1 MKKHNLVPCNPTS
14 GVTFTNV
21 FDSAVS
27 RRQFVQAGIGAAAV
41 GFFDATRDGALAE
54 SVSAETPR
62 LGFTGIAVSRRDTV
76 IVPPGYTAKVL
87 YRWGDPIDGAAPA
100 FDAGARNTWQE
111 QERQAGMGHDGM
123 QWFPLPGD
131 PPSRADRG
139 LLVMNHE
146 YADQGLL
153 FPDGLTGPMTREKVL
168 KSQAAHGV
176 SVIAVERNKG
186 GWKVIPSRYSR
197 RVTARTPM
205 RLTGPAAGS
214 KWTITAADPDGR
226 QALGTF
232 NNCACG
238 ITPWG
243 TYLACE
249 ENFHGVFGTDQVEFQ
264 PSADQLRYGLT
275 PNGYVGLDPDG
286 KLVRV
291 YLWWQHDER
300 FDLAKHPNESNR
312 FGYVVEIDPADPSS
326 MPSKRTALGRCKHEN
341 AAVTLARDKR
351 VVVYMGDDE
360 RNEYIY
366 KFVSRRPFDA
376 ENRAAN
382 RELLAEGTL
391 YAARFAPDRTGRWM
405 ELTFGKNGLTK
416 ENGFESQADIC
427 VRTRQAADR
436 AGATMMDR
444 PEWVA
449 VQPQTG
455 EVFVTLSNNDRRGTA
470 PPSRNHPDG
479 ITPSGAARPPVDAAN
494 PRPVNLY
501 GHILRW
507 SEEGGDAAATSFRW
521 DHFALAGDP
530 AMQHGANIK
539 GDAFAS
545 PDGLWFDPRGI
556 LWIQTD
562 VSAGLM
568 DEPRY
573 GNFGNNM
580 MLAADPKSG
589 DVRRFLVGPRGC
601 EITGVAMTPDYKTM
615 FVNIQHPGEPSTDI
629 SDPKNPTA
637 SSAWP
642 DMNKAGRPRSA
653 TVVITRDD
661 GGEIGT

>member
-1 MKKHNLVPCNPTS
+1 MKKHNLIPCNLTV
-14 GVTFTNV
+14 GVTFTDV
-21 FDSAVS
+21 YDTAVS
-27 RRQFVQAGIGAAAV
+27 RRRFVQAGIGAAAV
-41 GFFDATRDGALAE
+41 SFFDAARQPASGAPALAGPP
-54 SVSAETPR
+54 A
-62 LGFTGIAVSRRDTV
+62 LGFTGVAVSRRDAV
-76 IVPPGYTAKVL
+76 IVPQGYTASVL
-87 YRWGDPIDGAAPA
+87 YRWGDPVDGSGPA
-100 FDAGARNTWQE
+100 FDSGARNSWQD

-131 PPSRADRG
+131 APGRADRG

-153 FPDGLTGPMTREKVL
+153 FPDGIEGRMTREKVL

-176 SVIAVERNKG
+176 SVIAIERTER
-186 GWKVIPSRYSR
+186 GWKVIPSQYSR
-197 RVTARTPM
+197 RITARTPM

-214 KWTITAADPDGR
+214 QWVITAADPEGR
-226 QALGTF
+226 EALGTF

-249 ENFHGVFGTDQVEFQ
+249 ENFHGVFGSDQPDFLPTD
-264 PSADQLRYGLT
+264 DQLRYGLT
-275 PNGYVGLDPDG
+275 PNGYVGIDPDG

-291 YLWWQHDER
+291 YRWWQHDAR
-300 FDLAKHPNESNR
+300 FDLAKHPNEPNR
-312 FGYVVEIDPADPSS
+312 FGYVVEIDPADPDS
-326 MPSKRTALGRCKHEN
+326 MPTKRTALGRFKHEN
-341 AAVTLARDKR
+341 AALTLARDKR
-351 VVVYMGDDE
+351 IVVYMGDDE

-366 KFVSRRPFDA
+366 KFVSRRSFNP
-376 ENRAAN
+376 ENVAAN

-391 YAARFAPDRTGRWM
+391 YAARFAADHTGRWV

-416 ENGFESQADIC
+416 ENGFESQADIS

-449 VQPQTG
+449 VQPQTR

-470 PPSRNHPDG
+470 PPSRNHPEG
-479 ITPSGAARPPVDAAN
+479 KTPSGAARPPVDAAN

-507 SEEGGDAAATSFRW
+507 SEDGGDAASTSFRW

-530 AMQHGANIK
+530 ALAHGATVK
-539 GDAFAS
+539 GDPFAS

-562 VSAGLM
+562 VGAGLM

-580 MLAADPKSG
+580 MLAADPKTG
-589 DVRRFLVGPRGC
+589 EVRRFLVGPRGC
-601 EITGVAMTPDYKTM
+601 EVTGVAMTPDYKTM
-615 FVNIQHPGEPSTDI
+615 FVNIQHPGEPVTDV
-629 SDPKNPTA
+629 SDPANPTGI
-637 SSAWP
+637 SAWP

-661 GGEIGT
+661 GGEIGN